1 MCRYPS
7 LGVILLLFTLICFSL
22 ASAGEGKVPLK
33 PDLDALC
40 NKVFNIEYPDGRDIT
55 NCRLREPTEFQ
66 ARWCDKGDTRFDKD
80 WHLVACHVAR
90 DYTVG
95 ELTIPADSWVHFYP
109 EGPPLWAE
117 LSRDMMYQGLLLK
130 NGKKDWSQ
138 HFYKDGSLEKASL
151 ARKEEIQGVVCA
163 KASILGTLGG
173 RTHVRFHDNGKLES
187 CKLAEP
193 VTIEGQAFKKGDR
206 ITFNRD
212 GALKSSDAPPSE

>member
-1 MCRYPS
+1 MCRYS
-7 LGVILLLFTLICFSL
+7 LFGMTLILFAFTCLGL
-22 ASAGEGKVPLK
+22 AYAVEESAHEK

-66 ARWCDKGDTRFDKD
+66 GRWCDKGDTRFDKD
-80 WHLVACHVAR
+80 WNLVVCHLAR

-95 ELTIPADSWVHFYP
+95 ELTVPAGSWVHFYP
-109 EGPPLWAE
+109 EGPPLSAE
-117 LSRDMMYQGLLLK
+117 LPRDMMYQGLLLK

-138 HFYKDGSLEKASL
+138 HFYKDGTLKKASL
-151 ARKEEIQGVVCA
+151 ARKEEIQGVICA

-173 RTHVRFHDNGKLES
+173 RTYVQFHEDGKLES

-193 VTIEGQAFKKGDR
+193 ISMEGRTFKKGDR
-206 ITFNRD
+206 ISFDRD
-212 GALKSSDAPPSE
+212 GILKSSYAPPAE